1 MKYTVEKPGF
11 DFKFDVFEEEGKLK
25 IKCQLVGIE
34 EKDFFAKELN
44 REKSAIVFWVER
56 EINGKKIGGMLIPNE
71 IVDEIA
77 KFEDTIKLE
86 QKERVEDQKRKLRE
100 GDEMITV
107 HWHDGEYLSDFE
119 VSGYGAELLEKL
131 GLAKYISGWG
141 TKVNN
146 ELVKTLGK
154 SFTYPQAVEYAKPI
168 QEARDK
174 KEAVYNA
181 QLEER
186 FSEAKSTGK
195 PVVLRSYHEDCDDSG
210 EDCDV
215 DILTVYAMPDGTK
228 KTIRTHTW

>member
-1 MKYTVEKPGF
+1 MEYTVKKPGF
-11 DFKFDVFEEEGKLK
+11 EFKFDVLEEDSKLK

-34 EKDFFAKELN
+34 EKTFIAKELD

-56 EINGKKIGGMLIPNE
+56 NINGKKIGGMFIPNE
-71 IVDEIA
+71 IADEIA

-107 HWHDGEYLSDFE
+107 HFCDGEYLSAFE
-119 VSGYGAELLEKL
+119 VFGYGAELLEEL

-154 SFTYPQAVEYAKPI
+154 SFTYPQVLEYVKPI
-168 QEARDK
+168 QEAK
-174 KEAVYNA
+174 AEKEAVHNA
-181 QLEER
+181 QLEGK